1 MSQERTQK
9 NTTTIPMAMINYT
22 THTALSTSNGCVELR
37 KYFDGSY
44 SAYHKDKHG
53 NVKEVMCAK
62 FGKAQDEYDKLKLE
76 L

>member
-1 MSQERTQK
+1 MK
-9 NTTTIPMAMINYT
+9 NIVNNTTTTPMATINYT
-22 THTALSTSNGCVELR
+22 TYTALSTSNGCVELR

-53 NVKEVMCAK
+53 NVKEVMCTK
-62 FGKAQDEYDKLKLE
+62 FGAANGAYEKMKLE

>member
-1 MSQERTQK
+1 MK
-9 NTTTIPMAMINYT
+9 NIIKKPMATINYT
-22 THTALSTSNGCVELR
+22 THTALSTANGCVELR

-53 NVKEVMCAK
+53 NVKEVMCTK
-62 FGKAQDEYDKLKLE
+62 FGAANGAYEKMKLE